1 MTETVK
7 FLYKSFYMARGTV
20 FFGRF
25 FSHQTDIFV
34 FFTKKGAALALFPHK
49 FWLKK
54 LHVTFNLGKNL
65 HRHLH
70 GSATSIAVA
79 EVMATSRRTEAKTEA
94 GTVGAWLSTLG
105 SCPPKKRNHTPPLKR
120 KRTNH
125 QLGPHC
131 W

>member
-1 MTETVK
+1 M
-7 FLYKSFYMARGTV
+7 
-20 FFGRF
+20 
-25 FSHQTDIFV
+25 
-34 FFTKKGAALALFPHK
+34 ALFPHK

-94 GTVGAWLSTLG
+94 GRVGRWLSTLG
-105 SCPPKKRNHTPPLKR
+105 SCPPKERNHTPPLKR